1 MDDSVLNSRLVGYA
15 SVQVSLSAAGS
26 VRVRRPGSEVS
37 LFSQAH
43 SSVEKAG
50 LISLVKIRFLPTDEK
65 LSLRGDTLRRA
76 VQEDR
81 RRGLVPFMVR
91 LR

>member
-1 MDDSVLNSRLVGYA
+1 M
-15 SVQVSLSAAGS
+15 SL
-26 VRVRRPGSEVS
+26 P
-37 LFSQAH
+37 SQAH

-91 LR
+91 ILHERGAARL